1 MKLTNAA
8 TLVATGIQG
17 LTIASENPVYVEGN
31 WNATSATW
39 TAAHAATSII
49 ADAVTMLS
57 ANWDDSD
64 SFSSPY
70 NAGGRPRSADTFYR
84 VAIVAGKG
92 RIFPLPSGA
101 GATFGTDGGAHS
113 FLRFLEGDS
122 AGGANRI
129 NYRGSLV
136 TFFYNRQAVGP
147 FKCCGDTS
155 AGIVYSVPVRAYS
168 FDTDFLNPTLLPPL
182 TPVFR
187 DINTLGFSEE
197 TRPGR

>member
-1 MKLTNAA
+1 
-8 TLVATGIQG
+8 
-17 LTIASENPVYVEGN
+17 
-31 WNATSATW
+31 
-39 TAAHAATSII
+39 
-49 ADAVTMLS
+49 MLS
-57 ANWDDSD
+57 ANWDDND

-70 NAGGRPRSADTFYR
+70 NVGGRRRSADSFYR
-84 VAIVAGKG
+84 VAIIAGKG

-129 NYRGSLV
+129 NYRGSMV

-147 FKCCGDTS
+147 FKCCG
-155 AGIVYSVPVRAYS
+155 GNVYSVPVRAYS
-168 FDTDFLNPTLLPPL
+168 FDLDFLDPSLLPPL

-187 DINTLGFSEE
+187 DVNTLGFSQEM
-197 TRPGR
+197 RPGR